1 MKRWLI
7 LGIPLVLLAGLM
19 FIKPPNFA
27 AGTKA
32 GTPSTSSTAKPGIPG
47 GGGEDD
53 GGKPSYGGESKDD
66 YDK

>member
-7 LGIPLVLLAGLM
+7 VGVPLILLAGLM

-32 GTPSTSSTAKPGIPG
+32 GTTPTSSTAKPGIPG
-47 GGGEDD
+47 GGDD
-53 GGKPSYGGESKDD
+53 GGKPSYGGESKDN
-66 YDK
+66 YGK